1 MDLSP
6 DQKKLVQY
14 KFLRYCRKTLKGEA
28 GHYLQELKDKSAR
41 ETLFSEL
48 RQREWNRL
56 YCLDDYRLEYEC
68 FPILG
73 IEVEVRNQQI
83 IDALKHL
90 PEKKQ
95 KVILMAFFL
104 DMTEMEIAEEMN
116 LVQSTIHYHK
126 QASLKILKKW
136 MEKEK

>member
-73 IEVEVRNQQI
+73 IEVEVRDQQI
-83 IDALKHL
+83 IDALKRL
-90 PEKKQ
+90 PEKKL

-104 DMTEMEIAEEMN
+104 GMTEMEIAEEMN

>member
-73 IEVEVRNQQI
+73 IEVEVRDQQI
-83 IDALKHL
+83 IDALKRL
-90 PEKKQ
+90 PEKKL
-95 KVILMAFFL
+95 KVILMAYFL

-116 LVQSTIHYHK
+116 LVQSTIHYYK